1 MEREVCIRFRRNS
14 WLLVNQSFSELN
26 DEGEFGNLWLTISEN
41 LMSRGDSRDECK
53 CSFGSQLTLI
63 NDYIVR
69 VAKDISDFEICWAA
83 TRSGA
88 PSTISFPNAIKA
100 TVRAST
106 FSVLVAEEPHINT

>member
-1 MEREVCIRFRRNS
+1 VEREVRIRFRRNS
-14 WLLVNQSFSELN
+14 WLLVSQSFSELN
-26 DEGEFGNLWLTISEN
+26 DKWEFGNLWLTISEH
-41 LMSRGDSRDECK
+41 LMSRGVCRDKCK

-63 NDYIVR
+63 DDYIVR

-83 TRSGA
+83 IRSGA
-88 PSTISFPNAIKA
+88 PSIISFPNAIKA